1 MTTPQRSFPA
11 DFLWGSATASYQIEG
26 AFDED
31 GRTASIWDTYSR
43 TPGMVLNGD
52 TGDVADDHYHRWPQD
67 VALIKELGL
76 QAYRFS
82 LAWPR
87 IQPGGSGA
95 FNPKG
100 IAFYSEL
107 VDALLEAGVQP
118 VTTLYHWDLPQEL
131 EDVGGWRNRDT
142 ANRFADYAAHVAGE
156 LGDRISLWTTLNEPW
171 CSAFLGY
178 GSGVHAPG
186 VQSPLAA
193 LEAAHHLNLAHG
205 LAGRAIRSVLGEDTQ
220 LSVTLNLHVTR
231 PVDPDSA
238 ADRDAIRQLD
248 AVGNRVF
255 LGPMLDGKYP
265 DDLIADTASVTDWSF
280 VKDGDTA
287 TAAVP
292 LSVLGINYYSTARAR
307 RYTGE
312 GPKSQADGHG
322 ASAASPWVGADSV
335 EFLEQPGP
343 YTAMGWN
350 IDPSGMTELLTDISS
365 RYPDLPLM
373 VTENGAAFYDTV
385 SDDGQVHD
393 ADRVSYLHGHIDA
406 VGKAIDAG
414 ADVRGYFLWS
424 LLDNFEW
431 SFGYDRRFGIIR
443 VDFDTQQR
451 TVKDSARWYAELIKS
466 RQLPPASTISQGAG

>member
-1 MTTPQRSFPA
+1 MTTPQRTFPPN
-11 DFLWGSATASYQIEG
+11 FLWGSATASYQIEG
-26 AFDED
+26 AYDEG
-31 GRTASIWDTYSR
+31 GRTFSIWDTYCR

-52 TGDVADDHYHRWPQD
+52 TGDVADDHYHRWPED
-67 VALIKELGL
+67 VALIKSLGL

-87 IQPGGSGA
+87 IQPGGSGS

-100 IAFYSEL
+100 VAFYSRL

-131 EDVGGWRNRDT
+131 EDGGGWTNRDT
-142 ANRFADYAAHVAGE
+142 ALRFADYAEHVAGE
-156 LGDRISLWTTLNEPW
+156 LGDRISVWTTLNEPW

-178 GSGVHAPG
+178 GAGVHAPG
-186 VQSPLAA
+186 RKSSLGGR
-193 LEAAHHLNLAHG
+193 G
-205 LAGRAIRSVLGEDTQ
+205 LASRAIRSVLGAATQ

-238 ADRDAIRQLD
+238 ADRDAVRQLD

-255 LGPMLDGKYP
+255 LGPMLDGAYP
-265 DDLIADTASVTDWSF
+265 ADLLTDTASITDWSF
-280 VKDGDTA
+280 VQDGDEA
-287 TAAVP
+287 AIAVP
-292 LSVLGINYYSTARAR
+292 LNVLGINYYSTSRAR
-307 RYTGE
+307 RYSGE
-312 GPKSQADGHG
+312 GPKLQADGHQ
-322 ASAASPWVGADSV
+322 ASDVSPWVGADAV
-335 EFLEQPGP
+335 EFLPQLGP

-350 IDPSGMTELLTDISS
+350 IDPSGMTELLTDISA

-373 VTENGAAFYDTV
+373 VTENGAAFYDEV
-385 SDDGQVHD
+385 STDGQVHD

-406 VGKAIDAG
+406 VGQAIDAG

-431 SFGYDRRFGIIR
+431 SWGYDRRFGIIR
-443 VDFDTQQR
+443 VDYATQQR
-451 TVKDSARWYAELIKS
+451 TIKDSARWYAELI
-466 RQLPPASTISQGAG
+466 RTGQLPAVDVMTSAAAGDRLRSID